1 MDNNNYDLLFT
12 YLNNHFTVNG
22 LVFVVLVFIFVV
34 LVFITNEGATRSVV
48 NEGATRSVV
57 ITNRAPHRFST
68 NFEFRTETT
77 TVAVLYQLLL
87 TYVRLRVLVLF

>member
-1 MDNNNYDLLFT
+1 MIGLGAALLVDH
-12 YLNNHFTVNG
+12 LNEGATRTV
-22 LVFVVLVFIFVV
+22 V
-34 LVFITNEGATRSVV
+34 NEGATRSVV